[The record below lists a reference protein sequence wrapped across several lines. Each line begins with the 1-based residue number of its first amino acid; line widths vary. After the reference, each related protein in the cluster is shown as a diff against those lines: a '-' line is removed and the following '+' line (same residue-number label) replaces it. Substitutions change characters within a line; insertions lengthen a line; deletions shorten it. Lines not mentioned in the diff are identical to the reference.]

1 MLPQTPLFRV
11 VLPVIAGILYAEYIN
26 IYPDWLGIASIL
38 GLLILSILIFT
49 EKGIFHV
56 GLKYPGVNGFLLTF
70 SLFGASAFYTHVY
83 KPVKP
88 SLPEGKYISVKFR
101 ILSPPVEREKTYRVE
116 ARLLYYADSIL
127 VPSDAKVLLY
137 VAKNSE
143 VKRWERTDEI
153 TARVR
158 LNPVSGPKN
167 PGEFDLQ
174 LFNRRKGIYYT
185 GYLNADN
192 ILSAK
197 KGSNFSV
204 LKWVDRLAKY
214 MVSIPDKYFNSPAEK
229 ALAKALVLGYKD
241 DLDEETVSRFS
252 KSGTSHILAVSGLH
266 VGILW
271 ILIDRLLF
279 ALNSRKLLRWLK
291 FFIALSV
298 LWSYALITGL
308 SPSVMR
314 ASIMFSFFA
323 LGSLIHARYNS
334 FNILC
339 LASLA
344 ILILNPMLLFSAG
357 FQLSFT
363 AVAGI
368 LFLYPLF
375 RNAVYFRKSWQ
386 RTLWELTSITLS
398 AQLGTLPV
406 SLYWFGQFPVYFAFA
421 NLPMVPLAGIT
432 LNAGILAML
441 LEQIPHVG
449 IVLFHFFML
458 CIKLLDSMASFFSS
472 LPYATVSIHIGA
484 LEMFALYGIIIALTS
499 YSLRP
504 AFKPLFISLL
514 CAGMY
519 LGWGC
524 YDLFEKSRQEVLV
537 IYSIKGGNVIRFQK
551 GDKAMEWKS
560 ENLKEKSYS
569 FSVLPSD
576 REFGTDNIVSVKGY
590 NGFVSIG
597 GKTIVLLA
605 QHHLK
610 SPQNKPVQCDFLII
624 DCLYF
629 LPFHKLTQSFQ
640 FSEIV
645 IGTNTSAKSRTYW
658 KKVFDENGWKYWD
671 LNEQGARILSY

>member
-1 MLPQTPLFRV
+1 MLSQIPLFRV
-11 VLPVIAGILYAEYIN
+11 VLPVMAGILYAEYIN
-26 IYPDWLGIASIL
+26 IHPDWLGIASIL
-38 GLLILSILIFT
+38 GVLILSILIFT

-56 GLKYPGVNGFLLTF
+56 GLKYPGTHGFLLTF
-70 SLFGASAFYTHVY
+70 ALFGASVFYTHVC

-88 SLPEGKYISVKFR
+88 VLPEGKYILAKFR

-116 ARLLYYADSIL
+116 ARLLYCVDSIL
-127 VPSDAKVLLY
+127 IPSDAKVLLY

-143 VKRWERTDEI
+143 VRRWERTDEI

-158 LNPVSGPKN
+158 LNPVAGPKN

-185 GYLNADN
+185 GYLNAEN

-197 KGSNFSV
+197 KGSKFTV
-204 LKWVDRLAKY
+204 MKWVDRLAKY
-214 MVSIPDKYFNSPAEK
+214 MVSIPDTYFNSPAEK

-241 DLDEETVSRFS
+241 DLDEETISRFS

-271 ILIDRLLF
+271 ILTDRLLF

-339 LASLA
+339 LACLA

-386 RTLWELTSITLS
+386 RTIWEITSVTLS

-441 LEQIPHVG
+441 LEQVPHLG
-449 IVLFHFFML
+449 ILLIHLFML

-472 LPYATVSIHIGA
+472 LPHAVVSIHIGA
-484 LEMFALYGIIIALTS
+484 FELLLLYGIIIALTS

-519 LGWGC
+519 WGWGC
-524 YDLFEKSRQEVLV
+524 HDLFKKSRQEVWV
-537 IYSIKGGNVIRFQK
+537 IYSVKGGNVIRFQK
-551 GDKAMEWKS
+551 GRKAMEWKS
-560 ENLKEKSYS
+560 ETLEEKSYS
-569 FSVLPSD
+569 FSVSPSD
-576 REFGTDNIVSVKGY
+576 RVLGTGKKVSVQDN
-590 NGFVSIG
+590 NGFLSLG
-597 GKTIVLLA
+597 GKTFVMLA
-605 QHHLK
+605 KHHLK
-610 SPQNKPVQCDFLII
+610 SPHDTPVKCDFLII
-624 DCLYF
+624 DGFSY
-629 LPFHKLTQSFQ
+629 LPFEKVAQSFH

-645 IGTNTSAKSRTYW
+645 IGTDTPLKSRTYW
-658 KKVFDENGWKYWD
+658 KKVFNENGWNYWD
-671 LNEQGARILSY
+671 LNEQGARVLHL